1 MSALGFSF
9 IDSNESKNIEQTTK
23 KHCRTLRKRHK
34 KKSSKIDNL
43 LNSLSATQSP
53 VIEGGVGGRTILSGR
68 GCDDDDDDCRQLT
81 NFEPLTEGTTLSKDS
96 YQNMNSNDLMPGNTQ
111 VEEGD
116 NDENGSGKNGQFE
129 AVTQENFAQLGE
141 VTSDDYYKQYVPYY
155 SQLQGSQAEVHTN
168 KDALMTK
175 LNYMIHLLEEQQDE
189 KTDNV
194 TEELVLYLFLGVF
207 VIFVVDSFARVGK
220 YKR

>member
-9 IDSNESKNIEQTTK
+9 IDNNESKNIEQATK
-23 KHCRTLRKRHK
+23 KHSRTLRKRHK

-43 LNSLSATQSP
+43 LNSLSATQP
-53 VIEGGVGGRTILSGR
+53 QVKEGLYGGDRDVLSR
-68 GCDDDDDDCRQLT
+68 RECDDGSDDECDLA
-81 NFEPLTEGTTLSKDS
+81 NFIPPPPTSYISKDL
-96 YQNMNSNDLMPGNTQ
+96 YQDMNSNELMPDNIQEDT
-111 VEEGD
+111 VEKDD
-116 NDENGSGKNGQFE
+116 NGENGQFG
-129 AVTQENFAQLGE
+129 AVTQENFAQLGG

-155 SQLQGSQAEVHTN
+155 SQLQGSQSEVHTN

>member
-9 IDSNESKNIEQTTK
+9 IDSNESKNIEQKTK

-43 LNSLSATQSP
+43 LNSLSATPPVKEGLYCGDRDVLSRRECDGLADFNPMSP
-53 VIEGGVGGRTILSGR
+53 SE
-68 GCDDDDDDCRQLT
+68 
-81 NFEPLTEGTTLSKDS
+81 NFVPKDS
-96 YQNMNSNDLMPGNTQ
+96 YQKQDSESAIQ
-111 VEEGD
+111 VEY
-116 NDENGSGKNGQFE
+116 NDENENDGNGKFGS

-155 SQLQGSQAEVHTN
+155 SQLQGSQSDVHTN

>member
-9 IDSNESKNIEQTTK
+9 IDSNESKNIERSTTK
-23 KHCRTLRKRHK
+23 KHCRTLRKRYK

-43 LNSLSATQSP
+43 LNSLSATQP
-53 VIEGGVGGRTILSGR
+53 QVKEGLYGGDRDVPSR
-68 GCDDDDDDCRQLT
+68 RECDDSSDDDCDLA
-81 NFEPLTEGTTLSKDS
+81 NFKPLLQSANLVSKDS
-96 YQNMNSNDLMPGNTQ
+96 YSNQDLSDTKKIIDDAD
-111 VEEGD
+111 ED
-116 NDENGSGKNGQFE
+116 NNEFENPI
-129 AVTQENFAQLGE
+129 VVENFAQLGE

-155 SQLQGSQAEVHTN
+155 SQLQGSSEEVHTN

-189 KTDNV
+189 KTENV

>member
-9 IDSNESKNIEQTTK
+9 IDSNESKNIEQKTK

-43 LNSLSATQSP
+43 LNSLSATPPVKEGLYCGDRDVLSRRECDGLADFHPMSP
-53 VIEGGVGGRTILSGR
+53 SE
-68 GCDDDDDDCRQLT
+68 
-81 NFEPLTEGTTLSKDS
+81 NFVPKDS

-155 SQLQGSQAEVHTN
+155 SQLQGSQSDVHTN

>member
-9 IDSNESKNIEQTTK
+9 IDNNESKNIEQRTK

-34 KKSSKIDNL
+34 KTSSKIDNL
-43 LNSLSATQSP
+43 LNSLSVTKPS
-53 VIEGGVGGRTILSGR
+53 VKEGAGNRSNPSGR
-68 GCDDDDDDCRQLT
+68 ECEDDDDDCRTLSDF
-81 NFEPLTEGTTLSKDS
+81 NPLPSSEKFISKDS
-96 YQNMNSNDLMPGNTQ
+96 YNDPNSRPVDDEEEAQ
-111 VEEGD
+111 V
-116 NDENGSGKNGQFE
+116 
-129 AVTQENFAQLGE
+129 TTENFAQLGE
-141 VTSDDYYKQYVPYY
+141 VTKDDYYKQYVPYY
-155 SQLQGSQAEVHTN
+155 SQMQGSAEEVHTN

-207 VIFVVDSFARVGK
+207 VIFVVDSFARAGK
-220 YKR
+220 YTR

>member
-1 MSALGFSF
+1 MIYFLGTIIKKLSLFFISMSALGFSF

-43 LNSLSATQSP
+43 LNSLSVTQQQMKESFP
-53 VIEGGVGGRTILSGR
+53 GDR
-68 GCDDDDDDCRQLT
+68 GIISRREDDDEDRDLS
-81 NFEPLTEGTTLSKDS
+81 NFEPLAPAQNQVSKDS
-96 YQNMNSNDLMPGNTQ
+96 YNDTISRP
-111 VEEGD
+111 VDEDEE
-116 NDENGSGKNGQFE
+116 
-129 AVTQENFAQLGE
+129 APVTRENFAQLGE
-141 VTSDDYYKQYVPYY
+141 VTSADYYKQYVPYY
-155 SQLQGSQAEVHTN
+155 SQLQGSPEEVHTN

-207 VIFVVDSFARVGK
+207 VIFVVDSFARAGK
-220 YKR
+220 YTR

>member
-9 IDSNESKNIEQTTK
+9 IDTNESKNIEQSTTK

-43 LNSLSATQSP
+43 LNSLSVTQP
-53 VIEGGVGGRTILSGR
+53 QVKEGLYGGDRDVPSHR
-68 GCDDDDDDCRQLT
+68 ECDDGSDDDCDLA
-81 NFEPLTEGTTLSKDS
+81 NFNPLTPPTSNMSKNS
-96 YQNMNSNDLMPGNTQ
+96 YSTQ
-111 VEEGD
+111 YQEEPSQRKTSADTEEDEGD
-116 NDENGSGKNGQFE
+116 PVNVES
-129 AVTQENFAQLGE
+129 FAQLGE
-141 VTSDDYYKQYVPYY
+141 VTPDNYYKQYVPYY
-155 SQLQGSQAEVHTN
+155 TQLQGSQEEVHTN
-168 KDALMTK
+168 KDVLMTK

>member
-43 LNSLSATQSP
+43 LNSLSATQAP
-53 VIEGGVGGRTILSGR
+53 VREGFYGGDRGVLSGR
-68 GCDDDDDDCRQLT
+68 ECDDDDDDCDLANFKPLKETLQPSKTSYHT
-81 NFEPLTEGTTLSKDS
+81 NSTP
-96 YQNMNSNDLMPGNTQ
+96 MPGNIQNT
-111 VEEGD
+111 VEEDD
-116 NDENGSGKNGQFE
+116 NDENGRFG
-129 AVTQENFAQLGE
+129 VTQENFAQLGE

>member
-9 IDSNESKNIEQTTK
+9 INSNDSKNIEQTSTR
-23 KHCRTLRKRHK
+23 KHCRTLRKKHK

-43 LNSLSATQSP
+43 INSLSTTQQQMKEGFEGNRSSP
-53 VIEGGVGGRTILSGR
+53 SRGDCEGEEE
-68 GCDDDDDDCRQLT
+68 CDLG
-81 NFEPLTEGTTLSKDS
+81 NFEPLASGQNNISKDS
-96 YQNMNSNDLMPGNTQ
+96 YNVDPLEPL
-111 VEEGD
+111 EEG
-116 NDENGSGKNGQFE
+116 
-129 AVTQENFAQLGE
+129 APVTTENFAQLGE
-141 VTSDDYYKQYVPYY
+141 VTSSDYYKQYVPYY
-155 SQLQGSQAEVHTN
+155 SQLQGSQAEVHTD

-220 YKR
+220 YTR

>member
-9 IDSNESKNIEQTTK
+9 IDNNESKNIEQSTKK

-43 LNSLSATQSP
+43 LNSLSVTQP
-53 VIEGGVGGRTILSGR
+53 RVKEGLYGDRDVPSRR
-68 GCDDDDDDCRQLT
+68 ECDDGSDDDCDLA
-81 NFEPLTEGTTLSKDS
+81 NFNPLTPPTSNMSKESYRNQPQVLAGTEEDESK
-96 YQNMNSNDLMPGNTQ
+96 PVG
-111 VEEGD
+111 VE
-116 NDENGSGKNGQFE
+116 S
-129 AVTQENFAQLGE
+129 FAQLGD
-141 VTSDDYYKQYVPYY
+141 VTPDNYYRQYVPYY
-155 SQLQGSQAEVHTN
+155 TQLQGSSEEVHTN

>member
-43 LNSLSATQSP
+43 LNSLATTQP
-53 VIEGGVGGRTILSGR
+53 QVTEGLYGGDRDVPSR
-68 GCDDDDDDCRQLT
+68 RECDDDDDDCNLA
-81 NFEPLTEGTTLSKDS
+81 NFKPLSPPTSSGSKESYGDQNVHSLPQPMDEGS
-96 YQNMNSNDLMPGNTQ
+96 
-111 VEEGD
+111 
-116 NDENGSGKNGQFE
+116 DEAHITK
-129 AVTQENFAQLGE
+129 ENFAQLGE

-155 SQLQGSQAEVHTN
+155 SQLQGSQEEVHTN

-207 VIFVVDSFARVGK
+207 VIFVVDSFARAGK
-220 YKR
+220 YTR

>member
-9 IDSNESKNIEQTTK
+9 IENNESKNIEQSTTK

-43 LNSLSATQSP
+43 LNSLSVTQP
-53 VIEGGVGGRTILSGR
+53 QVKEGLYGGDRDVPSR
-68 GCDDDDDDCRQLT
+68 RECDDDDDDCDLA
-81 NFEPLTEGTTLSKDS
+81 NFKPLSPMKNISKNS
-96 YQNMNSNDLMPGNTQ
+96 YQNIKHPPIPANIQENTVKEDN
-111 VEEGD
+111 VENE
-116 NDENGSGKNGQFE
+116 QFGE
-129 AVTQENFAQLGE
+129 VTKENFAQLGE
-141 VTSDDYYKQYVPYY
+141 VTSNDYYKQYVPYY
-155 SQLQGSQAEVHTN
+155 TQLQGSSEEVHTN
-168 KDALMTK
+168 KDTLMTK

>member
-1 MSALGFSF
+1 M
-9 IDSNESKNIEQTTK
+9 
-23 KHCRTLRKRHK
+23 
-34 KKSSKIDNL
+34 
-43 LNSLSATQSP
+43 LNSLSATQP
-53 VIEGGVGGRTILSGR
+53 QVKEGFPGAR
-68 GCDDDDDDCRQLT
+68 GIISRRECVDDDDDNCGDLGP
-81 NFEPLTEGTTLSKDS
+81 FKPLPFSEKLISKAS
-96 YQNMNSNDLMPGNTQ
+96 YQNMNSNELMPGNIQEDT
-111 VEEGD
+111 VEEDD
-116 NDENGSGKNGQFE
+116 NGENGQFGG
-129 AVTQENFAQLGE
+129 VTQENFAQLGE
-141 VTSDDYYKQYVPYY
+141 VTKDDYYKQYVPYY

>member
-23 KHCRTLRKRHK
+23 KHCRTLRKRRK

-43 LNSLSATQSP
+43 LNSLSATQQQMK
-53 VIEGGVGGRTILSGR
+53 EGFPGDR
-68 GCDDDDDDCRQLT
+68 GIISRREDDDDDDRDLS
-81 NFEPLTEGTTLSKDS
+81 NFEPLAPAQSQVAKDS
-96 YQNMNSNDLMPGNTQ
+96 YNDTNFRSVDEDEEAQ
-111 VEEGD
+111 VT
-116 NDENGSGKNGQFE
+116 K
-129 AVTQENFAQLGE
+129 ENFAQLGE
-141 VTSDDYYKQYVPYY
+141 VTSADYYKQYVPYY
-155 SQLQGSQAEVHTN
+155 SQLQGSPEEVHTN

-207 VIFVVDSFARVGK
+207 VIFVVDSFARAGK
-220 YKR
+220 YTR

>member
-9 IDSNESKNIEQTTK
+9 IDSNESKNIEQTTTK

-43 LNSLSATQSP
+43 LNSLSATPQ
-53 VIEGGVGGRTILSGR
+53 VKEGYGGDRGKISGR
-68 GCDDDDDDCRQLT
+68 ECEDDDDDCRTLT
-81 NFEPLTEGTTLSKDS
+81 DFRTLSQSANLVSKES
-96 YQNMNSNDLMPGNTQ
+96 YSEPPLDQPAD
-111 VEEGD
+111 D
-116 NDENGSGKNGQFE
+116 DDDDENQSALG
-129 AVTQENFAQLGE
+129 VTTENFAQLGE

-155 SQLQGSQAEVHTN
+155 SQLQGSSEEVHTN

-220 YKR
+220 YTR

>member
-9 IDSNESKNIEQTTK
+9 IDSSESKNIEQSTK

-43 LNSLSATQSP
+43 LNSLSATQST
-53 VIEGGVGGRTILSGR
+53 VMEGFCSDRGTISKR
-68 GCDDDDDDCRQLT
+68 EDDDDCLSD
-81 NFEPLTEGTTLSKDS
+81 FKPLTEGNSIERDS
-96 YQNMNSNDLMPGNTQ
+96 YQKQDSELAPTNIQ
-111 VEEGD
+111 VED
-116 NDENGSGKNGQFE
+116 SNDENNNSENGQFG
-129 AVTQENFAQLGE
+129 AVTQENFAQLGQ
-141 VTSDDYYKQYVPYY
+141 VTKDDYYKQYVPYY
-155 SQLQGSQAEVHTN
+155 SQLQGSQADVHTN

-207 VIFVVDSFARVGK
+207 VIFVVDSFARAGK
-220 YKR
+220 YTR

>member
-9 IDSNESKNIEQTTK
+9 IENNESKNIEQSTTK

-43 LNSLSATQSP
+43 LNSLSVTQP
-53 VIEGGVGGRTILSGR
+53 QVKEGLYGGDRDVPSR
-68 GCDDDDDDCRQLT
+68 RECDDSSDDDCDLT
-81 NFEPLTEGTTLSKDS
+81 NFHPLTPPTSNMSKDS
-96 YQNMNSNDLMPGNTQ
+96 YNTQ
-111 VEEGD
+111 YQEEPLQSKALVDIDEDEGGPVSVE
-116 NDENGSGKNGQFE
+116 S
-129 AVTQENFAQLGE
+129 FAQLGE
-141 VTSDDYYKQYVPYY
+141 VTPDNYYKQYVPYY
-155 SQLQGSQAEVHTN
+155 TQLQGSPEEVHTN

>member
-1 MSALGFSF
+1 MATLGFSF
-9 IDSNESKNIEQTTK
+9 IDNNESKNIEQSTTK

-43 LNSLSATQSP
+43 LNSLSATQP
-53 VIEGGVGGRTILSGR
+53 QVKEGLYGGDRDVLSRRECG
-68 GCDDDDDDCRQLT
+68 DDDDCDLA
-81 NFEPLTEGTTLSKDS
+81 NFIPPPPTSYISKDS
-96 YQNMNSNDLMPGNTQ
+96 YSKDEDESLQRKVDTEKDESDPVS
-111 VEEGD
+111 VE
-116 NDENGSGKNGQFE
+116 S
-129 AVTQENFAQLGE
+129 FAQLGD
-141 VTSDDYYKQYVPYY
+141 VTPDNYYKQYVPYY
-155 SQLQGSQAEVHTN
+155 TQLQGSSEEVHTN